1 MTSSFVDKL
10 SSVSYATTKQ
20 KEKELWDV
28 EGILKNRLNVKYKFD
43 TRPIKK
49 HGDYFGKLGNTKSK
63 ADKMVF
69 KINKDYLIIDVK
81 ELHSYIKKNKL
92 NKVHLQNLI
101 KNLEWNICVVK

>member
-1 MTSSFVDKL
+1 MTPSFVDKL
-10 SSVSYATTKQ
+10 SSVSYATTEQ

-69 KINKDYLIIDVK
+69 KTKKDYIIVDVK
-81 ELHSYIKKNKL
+81 ELHSYIRKNKL
-92 NKVHLQNLI
+92 NKVYLQDLI
-101 KNLEWNICVVK
+101 KDLEWNICMVK

>member
-69 KINKDYLIIDVK
+69 KINKDYIIIDVK